1 MRVWNHAKGGS
12 RWRVL
17 LVAVAVLLTASALL
31 AVAILLV
38 GEPGELEG
46 RILATAAVLGGFGVA
61 ALPGAM
67 LLDQGR
73 APRLAAALLVL
84 CPASAALV
92 LIPVWRDDPPT
103 SLVKVMGTAV
113 IATALVAQTAA
124 LVALRREHAPPVVR
138 LLFVAS
144 VVLAAAVWILATAM
158 IWAEMGDPEEARFL
172 GALVVLDLLSAA
184 LQPILARARAAGV
197 RVRLRVTTAAGA
209 ADVVTRNGR
218 DLGSAVAT
226 AIREA
231 EDAGGDVA
239 SVEILERAEA
249 PIR

>member
-1 MRVWNHAKGGS
+1 MRAWRHAKGGT

-17 LVAVAVLLTASALL
+17 LLAVAVLLTASALL
-31 AVAILLV
+31 AVAILLM

-46 RILATAAVLGGFGVA
+46 RILTTTALLGGFGVL

-103 SLVKVMGTAV
+103 SLVKVMGTVV
-113 IATALVAQTAA
+113 IATALIAQTAA
-124 LVALRREHAPPVVR
+124 LVALRREHAPRVVG

-144 VVLAAAVWILATAM
+144 VVLAAAVWILASVM
-158 IWAEMGDPEEARFL
+158 IWAETGGPGEGRFL
-172 GALVVLDLLSAA
+172 GALVVLDLLSVA

-197 RVRLRVTTAAGA
+197 RARLRVTTAAGA
-209 ADVVTRNGR
+209 EEVTSGGR
-218 DLGSAVAT
+218 DLGSAVAS
-226 AIREA
+226 AIRGA
-231 EDAGGDVA
+231 EEAGGRVL
-239 SVEILERAEA
+239 SVEILESAEA
-249 PIR
+249 PPG